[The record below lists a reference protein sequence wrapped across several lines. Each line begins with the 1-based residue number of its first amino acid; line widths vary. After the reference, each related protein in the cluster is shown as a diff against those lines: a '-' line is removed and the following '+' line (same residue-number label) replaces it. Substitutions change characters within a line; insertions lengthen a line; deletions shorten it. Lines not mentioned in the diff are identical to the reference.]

1 MMNKKIDYSISDKME
16 KKPVGYIKDCFTGEC
31 LEYYCEKKLLEEYE
45 RIIEYMGCNGVQAH
59 SYKKDGKTRHG
70 LKYSIIE
77 IYAGEFGLDYTKEEY
92 EKEYLNNEPQKEKQ
106 KGVMDNE
113 R

>member
-45 RIIEYMGCNGVQAH
+45 
-59 SYKKDGKTRHG
+59 
-70 LKYSIIE
+70 
-77 IYAGEFGLDYTKEEY
+77 
-92 EKEYLNNEPQKEKQ
+92 KEYLNNEPQKEKQ
-106 KGVMDNE
+106 KGVMDSE